1 MIEKVRFWVEETLE
15 ANRRDHTTAQVGL
28 VGDQRGPY
36 RSARALAMTMMA
48 MQDAH
53 AAVSGASTPYAMPPQ
68 PVPPGADADAAAA
81 AAAHTV
87 LQTLYPL
94 QAALLWDR
102 WQAYVA
108 RYGASDPSQEFGMQV
123 GLATIAARKG
133 DNDLLKDPPKS
144 EPMSH
149 KAMGPYE
156 HDTDPLSPTQGFF
169 GQRWGGASP
178 FLPGL
183 DDADA
188 ACADRPYRCPCLQPR
203 PVLQGRPCRGP
214 AVRQPDLRRPDAAA
228 GGDRA
233 VLGL

>member
-123 GLATIAARKG
+123 GLATIAARNG

-169 GQRWGGASP
+169 GQPVGRCFAIPAG
-178 FLPGL
+178 PG
-183 DDADA
+183 
-188 ACADRPYRCPCLQPR
+188 RCRRCMR
-203 PVLQGRPCRGP
+203 RP
-214 AVRQPDLRRPDAAA
+214 AVRVPMPSAPTRSTRPTMPRSCSTAA
-228 GGDRA
+228 
-233 VLGL
+233 